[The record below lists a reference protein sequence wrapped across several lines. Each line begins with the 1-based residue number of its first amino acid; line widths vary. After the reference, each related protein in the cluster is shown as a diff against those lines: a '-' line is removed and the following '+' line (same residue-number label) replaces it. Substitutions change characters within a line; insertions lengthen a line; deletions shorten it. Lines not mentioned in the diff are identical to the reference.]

1 MSKEPIE
8 GEKQIFSWINKQGI
22 MYKFKFYGFFKNLK
36 FFEPYLI
43 IIFLA
48 WEINLFQIGILI
60 AIQEVITLIFE
71 VPSGMLADT
80 RGKKTELL
88 FCFVFYIISFI
99 FYFMGP
105 AYIFLIFGA
114 MLFGL
119 GEAFRSGTHKAME
132 MKWMEKND
140 ILQYKSFVYGTT
152 RSYSLYGSAISSV
165 LSIILILN
173 IPASRWIFLVT
184 IIPYVIDFVLIA
196 TYPSYMNEHSPKK
209 GSYWKDFIGA
219 FKGLKIVVTDR
230 RLRKGLLSMSF
241 YDGIYKS
248 LKDYIQPII
257 KLFIAILLM
266 DFALTTSPLEE
277 EFFLTLILGLIYA
290 SFYLVSSYSSKK
302 AYFIQKKV
310 KSSKFAMDLI
320 FYIFA
325 ILILGE
331 AILIWFQIPL
341 LIIIFYLFIYIF
353 YNMRRPI
360 SIDFL
365 GDIMSKDQRATIL
378 SVEALLKSILVAIF
392 APLFGYIAEVYSI
405 GVLFVWL
412 GIFILFLNFF
422 LLRGDYNTNKNE
434 SEIIL

>member
-1 MSKEPIE
+1 M
-8 GEKQIFSWINKQGI
+8 W
-22 MYKFKFYGFFKNLK
+22 KFKFYGFFKNLK

-132 MKWMEKND
+132 MKWMEKNG